1 MSACQDPV
9 PRLRYHTSQA
19 WDSIKH
25 LSAEHGGT
33 APAMMWRNGRFLPH
47 NGAAAPF
54 WPRPEAGYSASF
66 PVLPASAR
74 FCWGSSLSGGLP
86 GAEQRDAEA
95 AGRSALMGWE
105 KPGQS

>member
-1 MSACQDPV
+1 
-9 PRLRYHTSQA
+9 
-19 WDSIKH
+19 
-25 LSAEHGGT
+25 
-33 APAMMWRNGRFLPH
+33 MMWRNGRFLPH

-54 WPRPEAGYSASF
+54 WPATGGRVFRIFPGPPGKRPILLGKLA
-66 PVLPASAR
+66 VR
-74 FCWGSSLSGGLP
+74 GLP